1 MKKTV
6 ALLLVLV
13 LCLAAFGAQAEN
25 VKRVYRAGEKEDFA
39 EDEATFQL
47 HVCPL
52 LGADCMILQCGGFT
66 MLCDMGKA
74 NDYPVIKEQLEA
86 LGVER
91 IDLAYNTH
99 PHDDHLGS
107 MIQILQDYPVDLFM
121 TVFPVDYTGPDVI
134 QVKTVKALQEAGVPV
149 LIVHDG
155 YTFPFGGAKMEVI
168 CQTKYENPNPMSAML
183 RIKYGDCSALLCA
196 DLIAAA
202 QLYVAQTH
210 DLKAD
215 LFKFPHHG
223 LNSVYREFLENIDPE
238 YCFFTHSYYNTPEAR
253 EQLDQYGIPHD
264 FATWGPIHLETNGQ
278 YWLVDQELNEDGQR
292 MAVKTG
298 RIAE

>member
-6 ALLLVLV
+6 AILLLLV
-13 LCLAAFGAQAEN
+13 LCLAAFGGQAEN
-25 VKRVYRAGEKEDFA
+25 VKRVYRVGEKEDFA

-183 RIKYGDCSALLCA
+183 RVKYGDCSALLCA
-196 DLIAAA
+196 DLIASA

-278 YWLVDQELNEDGQR
+278 YWLVDQELNGGGQR

>member
-1 MKKTV
+1 MKKSV

-13 LCLAAFGAQAEN
+13 LCLAAFGGQAEN

-39 EDEATFQL
+39 ENEATFQL

-168 CQTKYENPNPMSAML
+168 CQTKYENPNPMSAIL
-183 RIKYGDCSALLCA
+183 RVRYGDCSALLCA

-238 YCFFTHSYYNTPEAR
+238 YCFFTHSYYNTLEAR

-278 YWLVDQELNEDGQR
+278 YWLVDQELNEGGQR